1 MHCIPPLLT
10 LSPLPHQGKLDEE
23 RQQVMLLRQNQEHV
37 EDDLRGLR
45 IRNREY
51 EEGLYGLPQV
61 CVNGRGWGGGRGLYG
76 PPWEEEAQAWDGGR
90 GGGDN
95 WQVEQHAVSVMTSRP
110 IRCLPVPLPYPH
122 TPPHAGRR
130 RDPRDEGRALQGGGA
145 RERTGGAGQWRGR
158 VMGM

>member
-1 MHCIPPLLT
+1 M
-10 LSPLPHQGKLDEE
+10 
-23 RQQVMLLRQNQEHV
+23 MLLRQNQEHV

-61 CVNGRGWGGGRGLYG
+61 CVNGRGWGGGRKGEGQGALW
-76 PPWEEEAQAWDGGR
+76 PALGGGGTGVGWR
-90 GGGDN
+90 TGGGDN
-95 WQVEQHAVSVMTSRP
+95 WQVEQHTISVMTSRP

>member
-1 MHCIPPLLT
+1 MAPEQGGSPRRPPLHCIPPLLT

-61 CVNGRGWGGGRGLYG
+61 CVNGRGWVGGQEGGG
-76 PPWEEEAQAWDGGR
+76 AGGSMAR
-90 GGGDN
+90 
-95 WQVEQHAVSVMTSRP
+95 
-110 IRCLPVPLPYPH
+110 L
-122 TPPHAGRR
+122 GRR
-130 RDPRDEGRALQGGGA
+130 RHRRGMEDRGGR
-145 RERTGGAGQWRGR
+145 
-158 VMGM
+158 